1 MQSLTMADDIRL
13 TLDLLIARHKER
25 PSPPSNDA
33 KQSFGEMVKSAGKHG
48 VLPATA
54 EGLRQVSKGAP
65 NWQDLVPFLNVFEQQ
80 NTTQNVDFLDL
91 MQRAVGRL
99 KSAGIPCVALKGGA
113 FVVEDEANAPW
124 RQLSDIDLLVSPQ
137 DVHRAASVLIENG
150 FHQNSDVA
158 GFSEGL
164 HHHYPAL
171 SEPSGKFVE
180 LHIRLMQSERDNP
193 VKTEDILANS
203 VSIERGNVTFQIPS
217 PEHRM
222 IHLIAHAQISNWG
235 YVLKRVVLKDVVDAV
250 ELSRRHNINWKVVDA
265 AFESIGTEAALNGFL
280 VAARELL
287 GLEADLV
294 ATQPDKAER
303 WAQQAI
309 AALTKPAPTWLA
321 AVRMTQQYLREFTHN
336 PYRLLL
342 VWRTV
347 TNPARRAYL
356 ARVSK
361 QRSS

>member
-1 MQSLTMADDIRL
+1 MQSLTLAKDLRL

-25 PSPPSNDA
+25 PATPSDDA
-33 KQSFGEMVKSAGKHG
+33 KLSFGEMIKCAGKHG

-54 EGLRQVSKGAP
+54 LGLRRISKVAP
-65 NWQDLVPFLNVFEQQ
+65 NWQDLVPFLDVFEGQS
-80 NTTQNVDFLDL
+80 TAQNVEYLDM

-99 KSAGIPCVALKGGA
+99 QSAGIDCVILKGGA
-113 FVVEDEANAPW
+113 FVVEDESNAPW
-124 RQLSDIDLLVSPQ
+124 RQLSDTDLLVSPQ

-203 VSIERGNVTFQIPS
+203 VPIERGEVTFHVPS

-222 IHLIAHAQISNWG
+222 VHLIAHAQISNWG
-235 YVLKRVVLKDVVDAV
+235 YVLKRISLKDVVDAV
-250 ELSRRHNINWKVVDA
+250 ELSHRHQINWNVVDA
-265 AFESIGTEAALNGFL
+265 AFKGIGAEAALYGFL
-280 VAARELL
+280 SAARELQ
-287 GLEADLV
+287 GLETSLV
-294 ATQPDKAER
+294 APRPDKSER

-309 AALTKPAPTWLA
+309 TALTRPPPTWLA
-321 AVRMTQQYLREFTHN
+321 AIRMTRQYLREFTRN
-336 PYRLLL
+336 PYRLIL

-356 ARVSK
+356 ARVNK

>member
-1 MQSLTMADDIRL
+1 MQSLTMAKDLRL

-25 PSPPSNDA
+25 PATPNDDA
-33 KQSFGEMVKSAGKHG
+33 KLSFGEMIKCAGKHG

-54 EGLRQVSKGAP
+54 EGLRKISKVAP
-65 NWQDLVPFLNVFEQQ
+65 NWRDLVPFLDVFERQ
-80 NTTQNVDFLDL
+80 NTAQNIEYLGM

-99 KSAGIPCVALKGGA
+99 QSAGIDSVILKGGA
-113 FVVEDEANAPW
+113 FVVEDQSNAPW
-124 RQLSDIDLLVSPQ
+124 RQLSDVDLLVSPQ
-137 DVHRAASVLIENG
+137 DVHRAASVLIEDE

-193 VKTEDILANS
+193 IRTEDILANS
-203 VSIERGNVTFQIPS
+203 VPIERGGVTFHIPS

-222 IHLIAHAQISNWG
+222 IHLFAHAQISNWG
-235 YVLKRVVLKDVVDAV
+235 YVLKRIALKDVVDAV
-250 ELSRRHNINWKVVDA
+250 ELSHRHQINWNVVNA
-265 AFESIGTEAALNGFL
+265 AFKGIGAEAALNGFL
-280 VAARELL
+280 AAARELL
-287 GLEADLV
+287 DLDTTLV
-294 ATQPDKAER
+294 APRPDKTER

-309 AALTKPAPTWLA
+309 ASLTEPAPTWLA
-321 AVRMTQQYLREFTHN
+321 TVRMTRQYLKEFTRN
-336 PYRLLL
+336 PYRLIL
-342 VWRTV
+342 VWRTL